1 MAVSIFAHL
10 GTNFMTT
17 SNFGPPVVTGLGT
30 ALPEHSMTQ
39 DEAVE
44 LAQQICCRTEG
55 ERSLIRVLYRRSG
68 VRQRYTALPHK
79 IAFDYL
85 DQPIAAAAGQAA
97 CDEDATALGTGAM
110 TLGDDAF
117 ALGNGRVAED
127 DETARL
133 LEEPEALRPNG
144 PTTGQRMEFY
154 RAAAPPLALRASA
167 AALAAAKSEPATITH
182 LVTVSCTGFFAPGID
197 VALIEGLGLPRTVE
211 RIQVGFMGCHGAING
226 LQAADAIVRAR
237 PASRV
242 LLCAVELCSL
252 HYCFEW
258 EPSRAVG
265 NAVFADG
272 AAALVIEAGPPAAAE
287 DADIS
292 AIAGGADV
300 SAAIAEGAEGAASRW
315 QIAATGS
322 CLIPGSTDD
331 MTWRIG
337 DRGFE
342 MYLSPAVPGVIK
354 EHLRPWLEAWLAEQ
368 GVTIESVG
376 SWAVH
381 PGGPRILSAVEEAL
395 GLPRSATAMSRE
407 ILATCGNM
415 SSPTVLFII
424 DRLQAAG
431 CPRPCVALGF
441 GPGLTAEAALFV

>member
-1 MAVSIFAHL
+1 V
-10 GTNFMTT
+10 
-17 SNFGPPVVTGLGT
+17 
-30 ALPEHSMTQ
+30 
-39 DEAVE
+39 
-44 LAQQICCRTEG
+44 
-55 ERSLIRVLYRRSG
+55 
-68 VRQRYTALPHK
+68 
-79 IAFDYL
+79 L
-85 DQPIAAAAGQAA
+85 DQRLA
-97 CDEDATALGTGAM
+97 DEQT
-110 TLGDDAF
+110 
-117 ALGNGRVAED
+117 
-127 DETARL
+127 DETELIDSR
-133 LEEPEALRPNG
+133 ESIRPGG
-144 PTTGQRMEFY
+144 PTTGQRMDFY
-154 RAAAPPLALRASA
+154 RAGAPPLALAASTK
-167 AALAAAKSEPATITH
+167 ALAHAGLDATTITH

-211 RIQVGFMGCHGAING
+211 RTHVGFMGCHGAING
-226 LQAADAIVRAR
+226 LQAADAIIRAR

-287 DADIS
+287 
-292 AIAGGADV
+292 
-300 SAAIAEGAEGAASRW
+300 GAEVAASRW

-322 CLIPGSTDD
+322 CLIPNSTDD

-395 GLPRSATAMSRE
+395 GLPRSATATSRE

-431 CPRPCVALGF
+431 SPRPCVALGF

>member
-1 MAVSIFAHL
+1 M
-10 GTNFMTT
+10 
-17 SNFGPPVVTGLGT
+17 
-30 ALPEHSMTQ
+30 
-39 DEAVE
+39 
-44 LAQQICCRTEG
+44 
-55 ERSLIRVLYRRSG
+55 
-68 VRQRYTALPHK
+68 
-79 IAFDYL
+79 
-85 DQPIAAAAGQAA
+85 
-97 CDEDATALGTGAM
+97 
-110 TLGDDAF
+110 
-117 ALGNGRVAED
+117 
-127 DETARL
+127 
-133 LEEPEALRPNG
+133 
-144 PTTGQRMEFY
+144 
-154 RAAAPPLALRASA
+154 
-167 AALAAAKSEPATITH
+167 
-182 LVTVSCTGFFAPGID
+182 TVSCTGFFAPGID
-197 VALIEGLGLPRTVE
+197 VALIEGLALPRTVE

-226 LQAADAIVRAR
+226 LQVAEAIVRAR
-237 PASRV
+237 PESRV

-272 AAALVIEAGPPAAAE
+272 AAALVVAAGPIRASVNGNGSTAAA
-287 DADIS
+287 AANGS
-292 AIAGGADV
+292 AIGGGAD
-300 SAAIAEGAEGAASRW
+300 AAGRW
-315 QIAATGS
+315 RIAATGS
-322 CLIPGSTDD
+322 CLIPNSTDD

-342 MYLSPAVPGVIK
+342 MYLSPLVPDVIK
-354 EHLRPWLEAWLAEQ
+354 EHLREWLAGWLAKQ

-424 DRLQAAG
+424 ERLQAAG

>member
-1 MAVSIFAHL
+1 
-10 GTNFMTT
+10 
-17 SNFGPPVVTGLGT
+17 
-30 ALPEHSMTQ
+30 
-39 DEAVE
+39 
-44 LAQQICCRTEG
+44 
-55 ERSLIRVLYRRSG
+55 
-68 VRQRYTALPHK
+68 
-79 IAFDYL
+79 
-85 DQPIAAAAGQAA
+85 
-97 CDEDATALGTGAM
+97 
-110 TLGDDAF
+110 
-117 ALGNGRVAED
+117 
-127 DETARL
+127 
-133 LEEPEALRPNG
+133 
-144 PTTGQRMEFY
+144 
-154 RAAAPPLALRASA
+154 LALRAST
-167 AALAAAKSEPATITH
+167 AALAAARCEPETITH

-211 RIQVGFMGCHGAING
+211 RIHVGFMGCHGAING

-237 PASRV
+237 PESRV

-272 AAALVIEAGPPAAAE
+272 AAALVIEAGPATTT
-287 DADIS
+287 D
-292 AIAGGADV
+292 
-300 SAAIAEGAEGAASRW
+300 GAASTNGARAPGIANSAAPRW
-315 QIAATGS
+315 RIAATGS
-322 CLIPGSTDD
+322 CLIPSSTED

-342 MYLSPAVPGVIK
+342 MYLSSSVPGVIK
-354 EHLRPWLEAWLAEQ
+354 EHLRPWLEAWLAQQ
-368 GVTIESVG
+368 GVSIESVG

-424 DRLQAAG
+424 ERLQAAG
-431 CPRPCVALGF
+431 APRPCVALGF

>member
-1 MAVSIFAHL
+1 
-10 GTNFMTT
+10 MTP
-17 SNFGPPVVTGLGT
+17 SNCGPPVVTGLGT

-44 LAQQICCRTEG
+44 LAQQICCRTEA

-85 DQPIAAAAGQAA
+85 DQPIAAAAARA
-97 CDEDATALGTGAM
+97 LDEEETVDADRAI
-110 TLGDDAF
+110 
-117 ALGNGRVAED
+117 ALGNGRVDEPAE
-127 DETARL
+127 AAGL

-154 RAAAPPLALRASA
+154 RASAPPLALRASA
-167 AALAAAKSEPATITH
+167 AALAAAQTEPAAITH

-211 RIQVGFMGCHGAING
+211 RIHVGFMGCHGAING
-226 LQAADAIVRAR
+226 LQAADAIIRAR

-272 AAALVIEAGPPAAAE
+272 AAAMVIEAAPPAATN
-287 DADIS
+287 
-292 AIAGGADV
+292 
-300 SAAIAEGAEGAASRW
+300 GAAASEIGQGAAPRW
-315 QIAATGS
+315 RIAATGS
-322 CLIPGSTDD
+322 CLIPNSTDD

-342 MYLSPAVPGVIK
+342 MYLSPAVPDVIK
-354 EHLRPWLEAWLAEQ
+354 KELRPWLEAWLGQQ

-395 GLPRSATAMSRE
+395 GLPRAATATSRE
-407 ILATCGNM
+407 ILAAVGNM

-431 CPRPCVALGF
+431 APRPCVALGF